1 MKRLESV
8 LRDFA
13 AAGFQV
19 NKDAFEFLQRASENY
34 DLKLLTQEVLGHLAR
49 VTPAKPII
57 DRELIRSIA
66 ERIGSSRLVTPLP
79 IPPNAMATTIPLAK
93 DISARLEIINDPS
106 HRIGTKGSVDNF
118 GTYFRDR
125 FNRMSRI
132 LNERMEVRGASDI
145 SSALNSG
152 QASVRFIC
160 MVKEKRD
167 RKTHVLLDVEDEE
180 NQAMILVQRE
190 DRMTYEVARSVPLD
204 QVVYIEAKRAKG
216 EMFICTKIVLPDIP
230 ERKPNKSSDPI
241 CAALLSDMHV
251 GSKIFMKDA
260 FDRLMIWLN
269 CRGDDKMHREL
280 ASRVKYVIIAGD
292 IVDGVGIY
300 PNQEE
305 ELSVAD
311 VYQQY
316 KLAAEYIAQIPDYV
330 EVILIPGNHDPT
342 RQSLPQPQVA
352 SEFAEPVY
360 RARRVC
366 SLGNPAEIRLH
377 DVRFL
382 LYHGRSLD
390 DVIATVPGMTFQS
403 PHLAM
408 EFLLRCR
415 HVAPEY
421 GKRTP
426 IAPETVDQL
435 VIENVPDV
443 FHAGHIHI
451 NGLKKYRGTTIVN
464 SGTWQNQ
471 TDYQKRMGLEPT
483 PGWLPIIDLQ
493 TLEVTQVSFI

>member
-1 MKRLESV
+1 
-8 LRDFA
+8 
-13 AAGFQV
+13 
-19 NKDAFEFLQRASENY
+19 
-34 DLKLLTQEVLGHLAR
+34 
-49 VTPAKPII
+49 
-57 DRELIRSIA
+57 
-66 ERIGSSRLVTPLP
+66 
-79 IPPNAMATTIPLAK
+79 
-93 DISARLEIINDPS
+93 
-106 HRIGTKGSVDNF
+106 
-118 GTYFRDR
+118 
-125 FNRMSRI
+125 
-132 LNERMEVRGASDI
+132 
-145 SSALNSG
+145 
-152 QASVRFIC
+152 
-160 MVKEKRD
+160 
-167 RKTHVLLDVEDEE
+167 
-180 NQAMILVQRE
+180 
-190 DRMTYEVARSVPLD
+190 
-204 QVVYIEAKRAKG
+204 
-216 EMFICTKIVLPDIP
+216 
-230 ERKPNKSSDPI
+230 
-241 CAALLSDMHV
+241 
-251 GSKIFMKDA
+251 
-260 FDRLMIWLN
+260 
-269 CRGDDKMHREL
+269 L

-316 KLAAEYIAQIPDYV
+316 RLAAEYIAQIPDYV

-360 RARRVC
+360 TARRVC

-390 DVIATVPGMTFQS
+390 DVITSVPGMTFQA

-435 VIENVPDV
+435 VIGDVPDV

-451 NGLKKYRGTTIVN
+451 NGVKKYRGTTIVN

-483 PGWLPIIDLQ
+483 PGRLPVIDLQ
-493 TLEVTQVSFI
+493 TLEVTQIAFT